1 MESLTRFIAEYEK
14 YKETYPEL
22 RFSFGQIGKTDMWR
36 VEIFAK
42 NLGDRGDAQLVSCL
56 DKERDI
62 VLLKAISMMETIPEK
77 IENLTLYNIAGHR
90 LIKQA
95 VV

>member
-1 MESLTRFIAEYEK
+1 
-14 YKETYPEL
+14 
-22 RFSFGQIGKTDMWR
+22 MWR

-42 NLGDRGDAQLVSCL
+42 NLGDRGDAQLVSCQN
-56 DKERDI
+56 KERDI

-95 VV
+95 AV